1 MVLSVAVQ
9 INLSMPSYYRH
20 FGLEKDPFLD
30 TVDPYFYCESV
41 VALQAKRRILSSI
54 EQSRGLSIILG
65 EPGTGK
71 TSLSTAIEQ
80 ELLSDDNVV
89 LGKILDPTFASEIE
103 FLISVGR
110 VFGFALPPR
119 SSAALKNALKN
130 FFFDTAVL
138 ESRTPVLII
147 DEAQNL
153 NDASLEALRMLLNY
167 QIPQKKLLNILLF
180 GQSELERRI
189 VAKQNLA
196 DRVDSWIRLAPLDE
210 GMTKALLD
218 FRLARSGLPAGQNI
232 FSDDARELL
241 FRATGGLPRR
251 ITTLAHASMVEAS
264 DRGSNGVFEDHIRSA
279 ALNRGLTIAPAPVLA
294 IPVPNG
300 PVTAKKTSW
309 LQSLFGLRRAE

>member
-1 MVLSVAVQ
+1 MVK
-9 INLSMPSYYRH
+9 YFHH
-20 FGLEKDPFLD
+20 FGLERDPFLD

-41 VALQAKRRILSSI
+41 VALQAKRRLLSSI
-54 EQSRGLSIILG
+54 EQSRGLSVILG

-80 ELLSDDNVV
+80 ELLTDDSIV

-138 ESRTPVLII
+138 EGKTPVLII

-180 GQSELERRI
+180 GQTELERRI
-189 VAKQNLA
+189 AAKQNLA
-196 DRVDSWIRLAPLDE
+196 DRVDLWVRLQPLDA
-210 GMTKALLD
+210 GVTQALVD
-218 FRLARSGLPAGQNI
+218 YRLTRAGLAAGQRL
-232 FSDDARELL
+232 FSDDARDVL
-241 FRATGGLPRR
+241 FRTTGGLPRR
-251 ITTLAHASMVEAS
+251 ITTLAHASMVEAAE
-264 DRGSNGVFEDHIRSA
+264 RGSSGVFEEHVRSA
-279 ALNRGLTIAPAPVLA
+279 ALNRGLTIPSPAEPTA
-294 IPVPNG
+294 ASQNGAMQRPN
-300 PVTAKKTSW
+300 W
-309 LQSLFGLRRAE
+309 FERLIRRNA

>member
-1 MVLSVAVQ
+1 MARHYQ
-9 INLSMPSYYRH
+9 H
-20 FGLEKDPFLD
+20 FGLERDPFLD

-41 VALQAKRRILSSI
+41 AALQAKRRILDSI
-54 EQSRGLSIILG
+54 EQSRGLSVILG

-71 TSLSTAIEQ
+71 TSLSTAIEH
-80 ELLSDDNVV
+80 ELLTDDSVV

-138 ESRTPVLII
+138 EHRTPVLII

-180 GQSELERRI
+180 GQTELERRI

-196 DRVDSWIRLAPLDE
+196 DRVDLWVRLDALDL
-210 GMTKALLD
+210 GATQAMID
-218 FRLARSGLPAGQNI
+218 YRLARAGLPAGQRI
-232 FSDDARELL
+232 FGDDARDLV
-241 FRATGGLPRR
+241 FRISDGLPRR
-251 ITTLAHASMVEAS
+251 ITTLAHAAMVEAS
-264 DRGSNGVFEDHIRSA
+264 ERGSNGVFDEHVRSA
-279 ALNRGLTIAPAPVLA
+279 ALNRGLTIPAASARTVSA
-294 IPVPNG
+294 QNG
-300 PVTAKKTSW
+300 DPKASRNWFDRLIGRTP
-309 LQSLFGLRRAE
+309 

>member
-1 MVLSVAVQ
+1 MA
-9 INLSMPSYYRH
+9 SYYRH

-80 ELLSDDNVV
+80 ELLSDDNVI

-138 ESRTPVLII
+138 ESKTPVLII

-218 FRLARSGLPAGQNI
+218 YRLARSGLPPGQNI

-251 ITTLAHASMVEAS
+251 ITTLAHASMVEAA

-294 IPVPNG
+294 MPAPNG
-300 PVTAKKTSW
+300 PVTPKKTSW
-309 LQSLFGLRRAE
+309 LQSVFGLRRAE

>member
-1 MVLSVAVQ
+1 
-9 INLSMPSYYRH
+9 MPKYFHH
-20 FGLEKDPFLD
+20 FGLERDPFLD

-41 VALQAKRRILSSI
+41 VALQAKRRLLSSI
-54 EQSRGLSIILG
+54 EQSRGLSVILG

-71 TSLSTAIEQ
+71 TSLSTALEQ
-80 ELLSDDNVV
+80 ELLTDDSVV

-138 ESRTPVLII
+138 ENRTPVLII

-180 GQSELERRI
+180 GQTELEQRI
-189 VAKQNLA
+189 LARKNLS
-196 DRVDSWIRLAPLDE
+196 DRVDLWVRLAPLDE
-210 GMTKALLD
+210 SVTKALLD
-218 FRLARSGLPAGQNI
+218 YRLSRAGLAAGQNL
-232 FSDDARELL
+232 FSDDARHLL
-241 FRATGGLPRR
+241 FRATAGLPRR
-251 ITTLAHASMVEAS
+251 ITTLAHAAMVEAAE
-264 DRGSNGVFEDHIRSA
+264 RGSNGIYEDHIRSA
-279 ALNRGLTIAPAPVLA
+279 ALNRGLTIVPEAPPEPLQNG
-294 IPVPNG
+294 IPRRSG
-300 PVTAKKTSW
+300 
-309 LQSLFGLRRAE
+309 LFGWLNRRKA

>member
-1 MVLSVAVQ
+1 MVLSVALQ
-9 INLSMPSYYRH
+9 INLRMPSYYRH

-30 TVDPYFYCESV
+30 TVDPHFYCEGV
-41 VALQAKRRILSSI
+41 VALQAKRRILTSI
-54 EQSRGLSIILG
+54 EQSRGLSVILG
-65 EPGTGK
+65 DPGTGK
-71 TSLSTAIEQ
+71 TSLSTAVEQ
-80 ELLSDDNVV
+80 ELLSDDNIV

-130 FFFDTAVL
+130 FFFDSAVL
-138 ESRTPVLII
+138 ENRTPVLII

-189 VAKQNLA
+189 AAKQNLA

-210 GMTKALLD
+210 GMTRALID
-218 FRLARSGLPAGQNI
+218 FRLSRAGLPQGQSI
-232 FSDDARELL
+232 FSEDARDLI

-251 ITTLAHASMVEAS
+251 ITTLAHASMVEAAE
-264 DRGSNGVFEDHIRSA
+264 RGSNGVFEDHIRSA
-279 ALNRGLTIAPAPVLA
+279 ALNRGLSIPDAPPPAPETPAVQRK
-294 IPVPNG
+294 P
-300 PVTAKKTSW
+300 SW
-309 LQSLFGLRRAE
+309 FQTLFGLRKAE

>member
-1 MVLSVAVQ
+1 MVK
-9 INLSMPSYYRH
+9 YYHH
-20 FGLEKDPFLD
+20 FGLERDPFLD

-41 VALQAKRRILSSI
+41 VALQAKGRLLSSI
-54 EQSRGLSIILG
+54 EQSRGLSVVLG

-71 TSLSTAIEQ
+71 TSLSTAVEQ
-80 ELLSDDNVV
+80 ELLTDDSVI

-138 ESRTPVLII
+138 EGKTPVLII

-180 GQSELERRI
+180 GQTELERRI
-189 VAKQNLA
+189 TAKQNLA
-196 DRVDSWIRLAPLDE
+196 DRVDLWIRLEPLDL
-210 GMTKALLD
+210 GVTQALLEY
-218 FRLARSGLPAGQNI
+218 RLSRAGLAPGQRL
-232 FSDDARELL
+232 FSDDARDLIY
-241 FRATGGLPRR
+241 RATGGLPRR
-251 ITTLAHASMVEAS
+251 ITTLAHSAMVEAS
-264 DRGSNGVFEDHIRSA
+264 ERGSTGVFEEHVRSA
-279 ALNRGLTIAPAPVLA
+279 ALNRGLTISAPVA
-294 IPVPNG
+294 SEAAAKNG
-300 PVTAKKTSW
+300 SAPRRSW
-309 LQSLFGLRRAE
+309 FERLLRRDS